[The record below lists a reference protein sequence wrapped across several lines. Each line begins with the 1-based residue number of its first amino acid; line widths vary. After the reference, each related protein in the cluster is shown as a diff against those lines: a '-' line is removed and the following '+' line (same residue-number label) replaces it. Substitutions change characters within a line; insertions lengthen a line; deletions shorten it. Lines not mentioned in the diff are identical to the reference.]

1 MKNKFELFE
10 IVKFSYAMR
19 NETLDITI
27 PITGI
32 GCIIVV
38 YETLKGYEYKID
50 GIDHLF
56 LESSLEIYDDTKS
69 KYEKLIDEL
78 FKCTEYVNDDYATK
92 ALMVLSWALTNQTY
106 MISET
111 SHKIEKKYVDDIIYR
126 LEQVIPNIKAISI
139 ETIQ

>member
-10 IVKFSYAMR
+10 IVKFSYALR
-19 NETLDITI
+19 NEALNITI

-38 YETLKGYEYKID
+38 YETSTGYEYKVD
-50 GIDHLF
+50 GIDF
-56 LESSLEIYDDTKS
+56 IFKESNLEVYDDIKS

-78 FKCTEYVNDDYATK
+78 IKCTEYVEDDYATK
-92 ALMVLSWALTNQTY
+92 SLMVLSWALTNQTY

-111 SHKIEKKYVDDIIYR
+111 SHRIEKKFVYDIIHR
-126 LEQVIPNIKAISI
+126 LEEVIPSLKAISI
-139 ETIQ
+139 ETL